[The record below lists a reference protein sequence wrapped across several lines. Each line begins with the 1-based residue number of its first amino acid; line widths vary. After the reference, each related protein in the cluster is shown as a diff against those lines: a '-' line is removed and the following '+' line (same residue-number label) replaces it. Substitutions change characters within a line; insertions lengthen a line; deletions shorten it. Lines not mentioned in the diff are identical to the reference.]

1 MKTSKNRGGRNKRK
15 TLKGGDYPNKKAY
28 IVVNKSN
35 INPDSE
41 NLLYKIILARP
52 TFNFLDYFTYN
63 MELVDESL
71 AAIKP
76 KNPVKDTRGNPIV
89 EKDTVYIE
97 EIEVGNNKTK
107 RVNEKEAKQ
116 KDDEDDE

>member
-41 NLLYKIILARP
+41 NLLYKIILTRP

-76 KNPVKDTRGNPIV
+76 KNPVKDNRGNPIE
-89 EKDTVYIE
+89 EKNTVYIE

-107 RVNEKEAKQ
+107 RINEKEAKQ
-116 KDDEDDE
+116 KDDEDVE